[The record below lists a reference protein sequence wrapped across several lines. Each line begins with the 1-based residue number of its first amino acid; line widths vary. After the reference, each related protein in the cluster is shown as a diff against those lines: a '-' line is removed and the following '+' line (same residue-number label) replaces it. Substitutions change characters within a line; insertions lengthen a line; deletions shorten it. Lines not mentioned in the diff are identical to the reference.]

1 MTGSGRKET
10 MRISAV
16 LIALVILV
24 GSQSPRE
31 VGAQSAVEAMQPLV
45 GTWKLV
51 GLQRGASAQSLAPV
65 ANPVGIL
72 IQAGNGIVIEVLSQ
86 AGRAASLNEAQ
97 SFNTYQASWGSVS
110 VDPGT
115 STARYRIRGDL
126 DQRRMGQQATRSFE
140 RKGTQLV
147 ITESAVAGLPATRTT
162 WDRIPDL
169 EALPDY
175 QRDAVGMWQ
184 WVSAGLFNAKDENV
198 RPAYRDESL
207 IVYTPTGHMAVLY
220 LGPPG
225 RKTFAGATPTVEEAR
240 AAMLNAVSYYGT
252 YIVQPRTKG
261 MFHYQLGASSPTAVG
276 GSFMRNFEI
285 TGTQLRL
292 LFPPQMLDGQ
302 QVQNRLVLKRLS
314 GLTDMLPTGA
324 R

>member
-1 MTGSGRKET
+1 
-10 MRISAV
+10 MRSSAILV
-16 LIALVILV
+16 VALVLLV
-24 GSQSPRE
+24 GAPWTPP
-31 VGAQSAVEAMQPLV
+31 VAAQGTSAAMQPLV

-51 GLQRGASAQSLAPV
+51 GLQRGASAQSLSPV

-72 IQAGNGIVIEVLSQ
+72 IQAANGTVLEIISQ
-86 AGRAASLNEAQ
+86 SGRAASLNAAEA
-97 SFNTYQASWGSVS
+97 FNTYQASWGGVS

-115 STARYRIRGDL
+115 STSRYRIRGDV
-126 DQRRMGQQATRSFE
+126 DQRRMGQQAVRTFART
-140 RKGTQLV
+140 GTQLV
-147 ITESAVAGLPATRTT
+147 ITEAAVAGGPVTRTT
-162 WDRIPDL
+162 WERIPDL

-175 QRDAVGMWQ
+175 QRDGVGMWE

-225 RKTFAGATPTVEEAR
+225 RKPFAGATPTVEEAR
-240 AAMLNAVSYYGT
+240 AAMANAVSYYGT
-252 YIVQPRTKG
+252 YIVQPKTNG
-261 MFHYQLGASSPTAVG
+261 MFHYQLGASNPTAVG
-276 GSFMRNFEI
+276 GSFFRSFDVK
-285 TGTQLRL
+285 GSRLDL
-292 LFPPQMLDGQ
+292 LFPPQMLEGQ

-314 GLTDMLPTGA
+314 GLADMLPTPG

>member
-1 MTGSGRKET
+1 
-10 MRISAV
+10 MRSLYA
-16 LIALVILV
+16 LALVLV
-24 GSQSPRE
+24 LFAGSWAASP
-31 VGAQSAVEAMQPLV
+31 VAAQGAAAAMQPLV
-45 GTWKLV
+45 GTFKLV
-51 GLQRGASAQSLAPV
+51 GLQRGASAQSLSPV

-72 IQAGNGIVIEVLSQ
+72 IQAANGTVIEILSQ
-86 AGRAASLNEAQ
+86 SGRAASLNAAEA
-97 SFNTYQASWGSVS
+97 FNTYQASWGDVS

-115 STARYRIRGDL
+115 STSRYRIRGDL
-126 DQRRMGQQATRSFE
+126 DQRRIGQQAARTFE
-140 RKGTQLV
+140 RKGPQLV
-147 ITESAVAGLPATRTT
+147 ITEAAVAGLPVTRTT
-162 WDRIPDL
+162 WERIPDL

-175 QRDAVGMWQ
+175 LREGIGMWQ

-225 RKTFAGATPTVEEAR
+225 RKPFAGATPTVDEAR
-240 AAMLNAVSYYGT
+240 AAMANAVSYYGT
-252 YIVQPRTKG
+252 YIVQPKTSG
-261 MFHYQLGASSPTAVG
+261 MFHYQMGASNPTAVG
-276 GSFMRNFEI
+276 GSFYRNFVVK
-285 TGTQLRL
+285 GSQLSL

-314 GLTDMLPTGA
+314 GLADMLPAAG

>member
-1 MTGSGRKET
+1 
-10 MRISAV
+10 MRIYAA
-16 LIALVILV
+16 LITLALLV
-24 GSQSPRE
+24 GWQSPPQ
-31 VGAQSAVEAMQPLV
+31 VGAQSGVEAIQPLV
-45 GTWKLV
+45 GTWKLL
-51 GLQRGASAQSLAPV
+51 GLQRGATTQTLSPV

-72 IQAGNGIVIEVLSQ
+72 IQAGNGIVMEIISQ
-86 AGRAASLNEAQ
+86 SGRAASLNEAE

-147 ITESAVAGLPATRTT
+147 ITESAVAGTPVRRTT
-162 WDRIPDL
+162 WERIPDL

-175 QRDAVGMWQ
+175 QRDGVGMWQ

-225 RKTFAGATPTVEEAR
+225 RKPFAGPTPTVEEAR
-240 AAMLNAVSYYGT
+240 AAMQNAVSYYGT
-252 YIVQPRTKG
+252 YIVQPRTRG
-261 MFHYQLGASSPTAVG
+261 MFHYQLGASNPTAVG
-276 GSFMRNFEI
+276 GSFYRNFEI
-285 TGTQLRL
+285 TGSQLRL

-314 GLTDMLPTGA
+314 GLTDMLPTAG

>member
-1 MTGSGRKET
+1 M
-10 MRISAV
+10 
-16 LIALVILV
+16 LV
-24 GSQSPRE
+24 GAWWSLP
-31 VGAQSAVEAMQPLV
+31 VAAQGIAAIQPLV

-51 GLQRGASAQSLAPV
+51 GLERGASAQSLSPV

-72 IQAGNGIVIEVLSQ
+72 IQAANGVVIEIISQ
-86 AGRAASLNEAQ
+86 SGRAASMNAAEA
-97 SFNTYQASWGSVS
+97 FNTYQASWGSVS

-115 STARYRIRGDL
+115 STSRYRIRGDV
-126 DQRRMGQQATRSFE
+126 DQRRMGQQLTRAFE
-140 RKGTQLV
+140 RTRTQLV
-147 ITESAVAGLPATRTT
+147 ITEAAAAGGAVTRAT
-162 WDRIPDL
+162 WDRIPEL

-225 RKTFAGATPTVEEAR
+225 RKPFAGATPTVDEAR
-240 AAMLNAVSYYGT
+240 AAMNLAVSYYGT
-252 YIVQPRTKG
+252 YIVQPKTKG
-261 MFHYQLGASSPTAVG
+261 MFHYQLGASSPRAVG
-276 GSFMRNFEI
+276 GSFYRNFDVS
-285 TGTQLRL
+285 GAQLSL

-302 QVQNRLVLKRLS
+302 PVQNRLVLERLS
-314 GLTDMLPTGA
+314 GLADMLPSPG

>member
-1 MTGSGRKET
+1 
-10 MRISAV
+10 MRSRY
-16 LIALVILV
+16 ALVLALVMLV
-24 GSQSPRE
+24 GTWSPSRSA
-31 VGAQSAVEAMQPLV
+31 AQGVAVQGVAAIQPLV

-72 IQAGNGIVIEVLSQ
+72 IQAANGIVLEIISQ
-86 AGRAASLNEAQ
+86 SGRAASLNAAEA
-97 SFNTYQASWGSVS
+97 FNTYQASWGSVS

-115 STARYRIRGDL
+115 STSRYRIRGDV
-126 DQRRMGQQATRSFE
+126 DQRRMGQQVARTFE

-147 ITESAVAGLPATRTT
+147 ITEAAVAGGPVSRAT

-184 WVSAGLFNAKDENV
+184 WVSAGLFNARDENV

-225 RKTFAGATPTVEEAR
+225 RKPFAAATPTVEEAR
-240 AAMLNAVSYYGT
+240 AAMANAVSYYGT
-252 YIVQPRTKG
+252 YIVQPKTRG
-261 MFHYQLGASSPTAVG
+261 MFHYQLGASNPTAVG
-276 GSFMRNFEI
+276 GSFYRNFDI
-285 TGTQLRL
+285 KGSQLSL

-314 GLTDMLPTGA
+314 GLADMLPGSK
-324 R
+324 

>member
-1 MTGSGRKET
+1 MRRYALAVPLVMLAGAWPSGPAAAQG
-10 MRISAV
+10 AV
-16 LIALVILV
+16 AGI
-24 GSQSPRE
+24 
-31 VGAQSAVEAMQPLV
+31 QPLV
-45 GTWKLV
+45 GTWRLV
-51 GLQRGASAQSLAPV
+51 ELQRGPLANSLTPV

-72 IQAGNGIVIEVLSQ
+72 IQAGNGVVLEIISQ
-86 AGRAASLNEAQ
+86 SGRAASLNPAEA
-97 SFNTYQASWGSVS
+97 FNTYQASWGSVT
-110 VDPGT
+110 VDSGT
-115 STARYRIRGDL
+115 STSRYRIRGDL
-126 DQRRMGQQATRSFE
+126 DQRRMGQQATRVFE

-147 ITESAVAGLPATRTT
+147 ITESPVAASPVSRTT

-175 QRDAVGMWQ
+175 QKDAVGMWQ

-225 RKTFAGATPTVEEAR
+225 RKPFAGATPTVEEAR
-240 AAMLNAVSYYGT
+240 AAMQNAVSYYGT
-252 YIVQPRTKG
+252 YIVQPRTSG
-261 MFHYQLGASSPTAVG
+261 MFHYQLGASNPTAVG

-285 TGTQLRL
+285 KGSQLRL

-302 QVQNRLVLKRLS
+302 PVQNRLVLKRLS
-314 GLTDMLPTGA
+314 ALNDMLPTQG

>member
-1 MTGSGRKET
+1 MS
-10 MRISAV
+10 
-16 LIALVILV
+16 
-24 GSQSPRE
+24 
-31 VGAQSAVEAMQPLV
+31 
-45 GTWKLV
+45 
-51 GLQRGASAQSLAPV
+51 
-65 ANPVGIL
+65 
-72 IQAGNGIVIEVLSQ
+72 
-86 AGRAASLNEAQ
+86 
-97 SFNTYQASWGSVS
+97 
-110 VDPGT
+110 
-115 STARYRIRGDL
+115 RYRIRGDL
-126 DQRRMGQQATRSFE
+126 DQRRMGQQATRAFA

-147 ITESAVAGLPATRTT
+147 ITESGVAASPVTRTT

-198 RPAYRDESL
+198 RPAFRDESL

-225 RKTFAGATPTVEEAR
+225 RKPFAAATPTVEEAR
-240 AAMLNAVSYYGT
+240 AAMQNAVSYYGT
-252 YIVQPRTKG
+252 YIVQPRTRG

-285 TGTQLRL
+285 AGPQLRL

-314 GLTDMLPTGA
+314 GLSDMLPAQG

>member
-1 MTGSGRKET
+1 
-10 MRISAV
+10 MRIWAV
-16 LIALVILV
+16 LIAIVILGARPATQG
-24 GSQSPRE
+24 GSQS
-31 VGAQSAVEAMQPLV
+31 GIDAIQPLV
-45 GTWKLV
+45 GTWKLLGV
-51 GLQRGASAQSLAPV
+51 QRGASPQSLSPV
-65 ANPVGIL
+65 PNPVGIL
-72 IQAGNGIVIEVLSQ
+72 IQAGNGVAMEIISQ
-86 AGRAASLNEAQ
+86 SGRAASLNDAE

-115 STARYRIRGDL
+115 STSRYRIRGDL

-147 ITESAVAGLPATRTT
+147 VTESAVAGRPVTRTT
-162 WDRIPDL
+162 WERIPDL

-240 AAMLNAVSYYGT
+240 AAMQLAVSYYGT
-252 YIVQPRTKG
+252 YIVQPRTRG
-261 MFHYQLGASSPTAVG
+261 MFHYQLGASNPTAVG

-285 TGTQLRL
+285 TGSQLRL

-314 GLTDMLPTGA
+314 GLTDMLPSGG